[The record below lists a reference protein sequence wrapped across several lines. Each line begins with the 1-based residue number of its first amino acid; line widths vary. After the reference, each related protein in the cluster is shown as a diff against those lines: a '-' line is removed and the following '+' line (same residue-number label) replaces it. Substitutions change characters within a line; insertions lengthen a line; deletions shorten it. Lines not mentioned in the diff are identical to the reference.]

1 MAVYNVARFLREAV
15 DSVLAQTFAD
25 FELVVI
31 DDGST
36 DDSAAILA
44 TYADPR
50 LVVIRQPNAGL
61 IASLNAG
68 IRAARG
74 ELIAR
79 MDPDDRCE
87 PNRLAV
93 QVAYL
98 DAHPEVTL
106 LGSAVATMDEDGRP
120 LAPRVSFP
128 ATHVELWST
137 IGRRPWVFCH
147 PAVVFRRAAAVA
159 AGLYDPRYEHAE
171 ETEFFARLMAAHA
184 AANLPDVL
192 LSYRIRRGAMSL
204 NNAAHGLVHAE
215 MVAATIDRWRP
226 GEPFAATAAER
237 AAADAR
243 IAALGGKPVTPAFAE
258 AAYHVRLGRELLRGR
273 RWAAAARHYA
283 TAARLTPLDRRPYL
297 GLGAAAL
304 RRGGAA

>member
-15 DSVLAQTFAD
+15 DSVLAQTFTD

-36 DDSAAILA
+36 DDSPAILA

-61 IASLNAG
+61 IASLNTG

-74 ELIAR
+74 ELVAR

-87 PNRLAV
+87 PNRLVV

-98 DAHPEVTL
+98 DAHPEVAL
-106 LGSAVATMDEDGRP
+106 VGSAVSTMDEDGRR
-120 LAPRVSFP
+120 LAPRVPFL
-128 ATHVELWST
+128 ATHAEIWST
-137 IGRRPWVFCH
+137 VGRRPWVFCH
-147 PAVVFRRAAAVA
+147 PAVTFRRAAAVA
-159 AGLYDPRYEHAE
+159 AGLYDPRYVHAE
-171 ETEFFARLMAAHA
+171 ETEFFARLMSTDTAS
-184 AANLPDVL
+184 NLPEVL
-192 LSYRIRRGAMSL
+192 LNYRIRRGAMSL
-204 NNAAHGLVHAE
+204 RNAAHGLVHAE
-215 MVAATIDRWRP
+215 MVAATIDRWTV
-226 GEPFAATAAER
+226 GEPFAATVDER
-237 AAADAR
+237 AAADAK
-243 IAALGGKPVTPAFAE
+243 IAALRGKAVTPAVAE

-273 RWAAAARHYA
+273 RWAAAAKHYA
-283 TAARLTPLDRRPYL
+283 TALRLTPLDKRPYL